1 MSIEQL
7 LTKGGGGEGLA
18 RLAVCAV
25 AAIGIVELAEKL
37 LEGKD
42 IPLWSKYGPWIR
54 ENKTQAIAILAAL
67 LYGASLALWPEEKK
81 DSSPEGE
88 GYTACT

>member
-1 MSIEQL
+1 M
-7 LTKGGGGEGLA
+7 A

-25 AAIGIVELAEKL
+25 AAIGVVALAEKL
-37 LEGKD
+37 LDGAD
-42 IPLWSKYGPWIR
+42 IPLWKKYGPWIR

-81 DSSPEGE
+81 DFSPEEE
-88 GYTACT
+88 GYTACP

>member
-1 MSIEQL
+1 MNIDQIL
-7 LTKGGGGEGLA
+7 PKAGGDGMT

-25 AAIGIVELAEKL
+25 AAIGVVALAEKL
-37 LEGKD
+37 LEGAD
-42 IPLWSKYGPWIR
+42 IPLWKKYGPWIR

>member
-7 LTKGGGGEGLA
+7 LTKGGGEGLA

-54 ENKTQAIAILAAL
+54 
-67 LYGASLALWPEEKK
+67 
-81 DSSPEGE
+81 
-88 GYTACT
+88 